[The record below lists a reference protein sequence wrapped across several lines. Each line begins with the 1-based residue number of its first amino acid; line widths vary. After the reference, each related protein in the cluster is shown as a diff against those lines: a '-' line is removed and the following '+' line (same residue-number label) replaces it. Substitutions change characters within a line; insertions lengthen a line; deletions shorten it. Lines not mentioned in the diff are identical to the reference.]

1 MRRYLGIAASI
12 GFVAMGVFASFDSAR
27 AACEGSSVQFSEDFS
42 HPDPSWGP
50 FSKEVFRDR
59 KYIMTAEPNRT
70 VADWPSAALFS
81 GSYTICVNVK
91 LPLDPN
97 SAAGSGLLFWIVPE
111 KNKRE
116 GHNYYMAM
124 MSPDGFYWISR
135 QIDGVLSTVLEP
147 ATGGEENFLDPDSG
161 GARFAISE
169 KFKATRDGEL
179 FLFVNDATVGIPG
192 WYDVFYKNNRGSTR
206 VLLFACGN
214 PTGQLAGVPCLAIA
228 LDHTTLDGAD
238 NCPITPTYADL
249 PSGPCRATMASRP

>member
-12 GFVAMGVFASFDSAR
+12 GIVAMGIFASFNSAR

-70 VADWPSAALFS
+70 VADWPSAVLFS

-97 SAAGSGLLFWIVPE
+97 SAAGSGLLFWIAPE

-147 ATGGEENFLDPDSG
+147 VQSDLVKTGPNAVNEIAVELRDDRGVLIINDRKAGDFAGQPPSQSHAGILSGAPLDKKYQIEFS
-161 GARFAISE
+161 AF
-169 KFKATRDGEL
+169 
-179 FLFVNDATVGIPG
+179 
-192 WYDVFYKNNRGSTR
+192 R
-206 VLLFACGN
+206 V
-214 PTGQLAGVPCLAIA
+214 V
-228 LDHTTLDGAD
+228 
-238 NCPITPTYADL
+238 
-249 PSGPCRATMASRP
+249 RP